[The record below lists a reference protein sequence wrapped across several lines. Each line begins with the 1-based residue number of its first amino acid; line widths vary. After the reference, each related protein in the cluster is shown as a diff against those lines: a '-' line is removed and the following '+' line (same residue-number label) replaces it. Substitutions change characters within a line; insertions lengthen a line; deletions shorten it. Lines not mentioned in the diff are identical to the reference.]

1 MMINVRTPRDKALTP
16 ILRFLTRYK
25 ITPNMVSIAGIISM
39 VLFGIITYLHFY
51 YASLIFL
58 AISVLAD
65 LLDGSLARFQ
75 HASTEA
81 GKKFDLIADNITFT
95 IFMIAIGL
103 AHLLSLLVAI
113 IIIILQIILTV
124 KSTNKAI
131 ASTAHTGVQLH
142 EVQGFWIAISLVK
155 AIMYISFVIEIF
167 SSTTAVPIMRL
178 AAIFILAFGIIK
190 K

>member
-1 MMINVRTPRDKALTP
+1 MINVRTPRDKALTP
-16 ILRFLTRYK
+16 VIRLLTK
-25 ITPNMVSIAGIISM
+25 HKVTPNMVSIAGIVSM
-39 VLFGIITYLHFY
+39 ILFGITTYLHIY
-51 YASLIFL
+51 YASIIFL
-58 AISVLAD
+58 ALSVLAD

-75 HASTEA
+75 NVSTES

-103 AHLLSLLVAI
+103 AHLLSLTVAI

-167 SSTTAVPIMRL
+167 STTTAVPIMRL
-178 AAIFILAFGIIK
+178 VALFVLAFGIIK
-190 K
+190 R